1 MKANKDP
8 KIEIKE
14 TDKDSVHVKLIRR
27 VGTANEPQIYEDI
40 QIYDPRDFANM
51 LTFIDKHGIGVTGY
65 HEMIVVHDP
74 KLEVAKVEAKPKP
87 KPKPNSPSK

>member
-14 TDKDSVHVKLIRR
+14 SDKDSVHVKLIRR
-27 VGTANEPQIYEDI
+27 VGTANNPEITEDI
-40 QIYDPRDFANM
+40 QIFHQREFADM
-51 LTFIDKHGIGVTGY
+51 LKRIDKHGMGMTGY

-74 KLEVAKVEAKPKP
+74 KLKPEPVP